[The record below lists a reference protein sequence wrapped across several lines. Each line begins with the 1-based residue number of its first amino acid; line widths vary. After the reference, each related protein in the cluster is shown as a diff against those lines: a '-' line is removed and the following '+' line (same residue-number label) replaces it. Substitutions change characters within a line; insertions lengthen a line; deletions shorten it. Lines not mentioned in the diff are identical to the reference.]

1 MSGLIRALREIIEPQ
16 ADPAQDRRITRRPVQ
31 RLFDKVHQPA
41 RMERGGQSLEP
52 HARHRPVP
60 VAARAAHQIELA
72 PRAFEESRAQFGKK
86 RLIIASRHRQLRI
99 YRIAKISHVV
109 DGGP

>member
-16 ADPAQDRRITRRPVQ
+16 ADPAQDRRITRRPSSACST
-31 RLFDKVHQPA
+31 RSISPRAWNEAASPLSRMPA
-41 RMERGGQSLEP
+41 IDQFRRSASGASDRAG
-52 HARHRPVP
+52 
-60 VAARAAHQIELA
+60 AARF
-72 PRAFEESRAQFGKK
+72 RESRAQFGKK